1 MTVFARLAAG
11 DGGTCAQA
19 WANGAAFSVAPG
31 AAWLE
36 AESRATLLIAP
47 AAATSIKPA
56 MAAPAKSQRRLCMDS
71 LRSSGAGSLRRAA
84 QFHSIA
90 SVEAFPVSLLRRDP
104 ADLDSSSEA

>member
-1 MTVFARLAAG
+1 MPLPRRTFLQAAG
-11 DGGTCAQA
+11 VSLAL
-19 WANGAAFSVAPG
+19 P
-31 AAWLE
+31 WLE

-104 ADLDSSSEA
+104 ADLVSSAEA